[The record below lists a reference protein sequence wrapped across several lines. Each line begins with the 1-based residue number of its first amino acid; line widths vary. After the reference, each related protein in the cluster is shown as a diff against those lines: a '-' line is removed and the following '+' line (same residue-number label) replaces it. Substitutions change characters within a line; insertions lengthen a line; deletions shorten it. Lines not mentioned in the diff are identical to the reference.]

1 MAAARFSVGEAE
13 GLRRAMSRKRS
24 EEAIEA
30 FRPRFVEGCL
40 GNGIDEATAHV
51 IYDKLVGFSGFGF
64 PKSHAAAF
72 GLLAYQSAWLRRY
85 YPAEFLCSLLNAQP
99 MGFYPPSSLVRDAQ
113 RRGVEVRPPH
123 VNLSDARCTVE
134 EGAVRVGLGYVRS
147 VGESDATALVAD
159 QPFTG
164 VADLARRATAGK
176 DALEAL
182 VAAGACDEWG
192 PRRELL
198 WRLGVTP
205 RGETV
210 AGGARQLALPL
221 EPTAEI
227 PELRPQTDW
236 EHMLADYRHTG
247 ISVGL
252 HPLALLRPALPP
264 ACNASNELGDVPHG
278 ARVEVAGLA
287 VARQRPSTANGIVFM
302 LLEDEHG
309 QMNLIIPPLVYEAH
323 RAIVRGEPLLLAR
336 GRFERVGRNENV
348 LVDELESLGPL
359 ARRAAN
365 DAEVR
370 AALPAA
376 HHFGHR

>member
-1 MAAARFSVGEAE
+1 GMSGGTGGRAR
-13 GLRRAMSRKRS
+13 RS
-24 EEAIEA
+24 
-30 FRPRFVEGCL
+30 
-40 GNGIDEATAHV
+40 
-51 IYDKLVGFSGFGF
+51 
-64 PKSHAAAF
+64 
-72 GLLAYQSAWLRRY
+72 LA
-85 YPAEFLCSLLNAQP
+85 
-99 MGFYPPSSLVRDAQ
+99 
-113 RRGVEVRPPH
+113 
-123 VNLSDARCTVE
+123 
-134 EGAVRVGLGYVRS
+134 
-147 VGESDATALVAD
+147 AD
-159 QPFTG
+159 QPYEG
-164 VADLARRATAGK
+164 VAALAGRATAGT

-205 RGETV
+205 RGES
-210 AGGARQLALPL
+210 AGDGARQLALPL

-227 PELRPQTDW
+227 PKLRPQTDW

-247 ISVGL
+247 IPVGR
-252 HPLALLRPALPP
+252 HPPPPLRPAPP
-264 ACNASNELGDVPHG
+264 PPCMAGNDPSAAPRG
-278 ARVEVAGLA
+278 ARVEVAGMA

-309 QMNLIIPPLVYEAH
+309 QMNLIIPPPVYEAH

-348 LVDELESLGPL
+348 LVDGLESPGPL

-370 AALPAA
+370 AALPGA